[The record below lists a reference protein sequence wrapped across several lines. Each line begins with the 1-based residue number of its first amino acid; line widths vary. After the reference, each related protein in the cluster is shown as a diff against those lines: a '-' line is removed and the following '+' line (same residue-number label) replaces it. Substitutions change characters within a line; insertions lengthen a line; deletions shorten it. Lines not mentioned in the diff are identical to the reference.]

1 MSTPEPEAKDSVKRV
16 IVEKDLL
23 LNLFTVCNH
32 PGCGTLIDRDDIQV
46 ITKGAAVSIRAI
58 CSNSHENK
66 WDSSSK
72 VGESKK
78 QMFLINILLAAY
90 VVLCGLDI
98 SQVLISMA
106 KAHSTSSKLK
116 PGQYMFVL

>member
-1 MSTPEPEAKDSVKRV
+1 MSTPEPEAKESVKRV

-32 PGCGTLIDRDDIQV
+32 PGCGSFIDRDDVQV
-46 ITKGAAVSIRAI
+46 ITKGAAVSIRTI
-58 CSNSHENK
+58 CANFHEYK

-72 VGESKK
+72 VGESNK

-98 SQVLISMA
+98 SQVLNDQWLR
-106 KAHSTSSKLK
+106 HT
-116 PGQYMFVL
+116 V